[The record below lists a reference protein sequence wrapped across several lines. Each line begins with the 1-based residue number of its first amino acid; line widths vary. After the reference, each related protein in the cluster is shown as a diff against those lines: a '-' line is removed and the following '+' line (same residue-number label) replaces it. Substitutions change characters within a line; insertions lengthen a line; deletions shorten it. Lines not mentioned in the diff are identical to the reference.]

1 MSEVDYS
8 ELAARVLKRKSVT
21 PRESGLSR
29 DRGIA
34 IIAQAMKESSR
45 AKRRLRWWVSGAV
58 TTAAAAAA
66 VLTLPHYLRHSHDAG
81 VAHHAAPAA
90 CAAAA
95 GTSNAGIDIGHMNG
109 REVVPGG
116 VMQADLGHPAR
127 VDFDSG
133 TRMALDGNTM
143 LAYDEGATNHRF
155 SLSRGSVHLEVA
167 KLKKGQRFLLNTADA
182 EVEVRGTVFDV
193 TVLDNSNGCE
203 QRTRVSVKEG
213 LVEVRTASELR
224 SLRAG
229 EDWTARCSAV
239 SKVVASASSSNSS
252 GIVRPN
258 LKTEPTG
265 DPLAK
270 RSGPA
275 SVEAMPDTRA
285 PSAGSVAGLANA
297 ALGDTQPASDLAKQN
312 DIYARAS
319 AERNQGHAA
328 EALALYKQ
336 LIARY
341 PSSALVESAAVQRI
355 RLLRQSDRTEAQREA
370 NRYLLQFPK
379 GFARAEAEALVNSP

>member
-1 MSEVDYS
+1 MMTDVDYS
-8 ELAARVLKRKSVT
+8 ALAARVLKRKSPTV
-21 PRESGLSR
+21 RESGLSR

-34 IIAQAMKESSR
+34 IIAQAMRESRR

-58 TTAAAAAA
+58 TTAVAAAA
-66 VLTLPHYLRHSHDAG
+66 VLTLPRYLQHSHDASG
-81 VAHHAAPAA
+81 AHHVAPAA
-90 CAAAA
+90 CAAVA

-116 VMQADLGHPAR
+116 VMQADLGHPVR

-143 LAYDEGATNHRF
+143 LAYDEGAANHRF

-167 KLKKGQRFLLNTADA
+167 KLKKGQRFLLNTVDA

-193 TVLDNSNGCE
+193 TVLDTSNGCE
-203 QRTRVSVKEG
+203 QRSRVSVKEG
-213 LVEVRTASELR
+213 LVEVRTANELR

-229 EDWTARCSAV
+229 EVWTAQCSAV
-239 SKVVASASSSNSS
+239 SRVVPSPASSNSS
-252 GIVRPN
+252 GNVRPS
-258 LKTEPTG
+258 LKAEPTL
-265 DPLAK
+265 DLLAK
-270 RSGPA
+270 RGDTSLGEAQPEGHA
-275 SVEAMPDTRA
+275 SSTT
-285 PSAGSVAGLANA
+285 GQ
-297 ALGDTQPASDLAKQN
+297 ALLGETQPASDLAKQN

-319 AERNQGHAA
+319 VERNLGHTA
-328 EALALYKQ
+328 EALTLYRQ

-355 RLLRQSDRTEAQREA
+355 RLLRKSDRSEAQREA